1 MTEGIAYQAKDIL
14 FKSLTE
20 LYKDSA
26 LKVFHLDDFPK
37 PKILLNNEFPKVTA
51 DEKRSDTLFLLED
64 DSLLMLEYE
73 SNSRFVENHLKYL
86 EYAHRILGRY
96 YSEEKKIKNI
106 RIVVVYTSD
115 VTEKEYRLDAGD
127 VQLSSKPVFLC
138 RYGGDD
144 IFYQIE
150 RKLEYGEK
158 LLPEE
163 IFKLSILPLMD
174 NSVPRQ
180 EMIKKCIDLAKKIPV
195 EDEQLQA
202 IAGILTATDKFI
214 DEDYAQQI
222 REWIKMTKVGRIIE
236 EEKEQ
241 VRLEA
246 KAESIENT
254 IQVFQLFQQGQNIEQ
269 IARKLKLSNMVVKE
283 IVTKIKQQ
291 QQQH

>member
-37 PKILLNNEFPKVTA
+37 PITLLNNEFPRVTA

-96 YSEEKKIKNI
+96 YSEEKKIKKI
-106 RIVVVYTSD
+106 RVVVVYTSD
-115 VTEKEYRLDAGD
+115 VTEKEYKLDAGD
-127 VQLSSKPVFLC
+127 IQLSSKPVFLC
-138 RYGGDD
+138 YFGGNH
-144 IFYQIE
+144 IFNTIE
-150 RKLEYGEK
+150 QKLESGEA

-180 EMIKKCIDLAKKIPV
+180 EMIKKCIDLAKKMPV
-195 EDEQLQA
+195 ESEQLQA

-214 DEDYAQQI
+214 DEDYARKM
-222 REWIKMTKVGRIIE
+222 REWIKLTKVGRIFE
-236 EEKEQ
+236 EEKKQ
-241 VRLEA
+241 VELEA
-246 KAESIENT
+246 KTESIDNT
-254 IQVFQLFQQGQNIEQ
+254 IQVFPLFQQGKNIEQ
-269 IARKLKLSNMVVKE
+269 IARELKLSNMVVKE
-283 IVTKIKQQ
+283 IVTRIKQQ
-291 QQQH
+291 QQKH